1 MRLGGNG
8 WGLMRST
15 AATALAAQRTRP
27 WNAAV
32 AAGTRRLPATCG
44 RGSSPGVRRNARQNA
59 VTWTTLISGLTDAGY
74 PAEARRVFNAMP
86 VKSVPA
92 WTAIVD
98 GHMKDGEPGEA
109 RQCFDGM
116 PLRNMVSWMAF
127 IRGYVRSGMFAQA
140 FDRFV
145 EMARTP
151 GAAQNEFTFSL
162 ALGACAGSSS
172 LRSGEFLHA
181 DLIKCGGPP
190 DAILVSSLVGMYAKC
205 CDASVAARAFGSLGR
220 TSLVCWKAV
229 IGCYAR
235 QGLRARA
242 LAEFQRNGGRRGAG
256 PRQLRLRPRRRAR
269 GGLVREGERWFQ
281 AMEGEFGLRHGSS
294 TTCVVDLLG
303 RAGELLGG
311 QRVVDEMP
319 VAPDLV
325 VLGALAAASRM
336 HGGLELLGLAADRIG
351 EDHPAV
357 FTMLGKAY
365 VETGAWGRV
374 AEVRRRMAS
383 AALCLQ
389 RQPVGSPD
397 LSLSLSSLFSARRHA
412 RQGLISPALGIV
424 YLLYNCIKTNFLVS
438 TVKMSAE
445 RPTNPSFITPIRNA
459 PI

>member
-1 MRLGGNG
+1 
-8 WGLMRST
+8 MRST

-32 AAGTRRLPATCG
+32 AAWNSACPLRAGG
-44 RGSSPGVRRNARQNA
+44 GARQAFDEMLVKNA

-127 IRGYVRSGMFAQA
+127 IRGTSAAECSRQA

-162 ALGACAGSSS
+162 ALGPCAGSSS

-205 CDASVAARAFGSLGR
+205 CDASVAARAFGSLGPHQPC
-220 TSLVCWKAV
+220 LLEAV

-242 LAEFQRNGGRRGAG
+242 LAEFQRKRRPAWRR

-269 GGLVREGERWFQ
+269 AGWCVRGS
-281 AMEGEFGLRHGSS
+281 GHGSS

-303 RAGELLGG
+303 RAGELLGANG
-311 QRVVDEMP
+311 WWTRCRWRP
-319 VAPDLV
+319 TWSCWAPWPPPAACTGVSSCWASQLTASERTTPPCSPCWGRPTWRPAP
-325 VLGALAAASRM
+325 GAESPRFGAGWPLQPCASR
-336 HGGLELLGLAADRIG
+336 G
-351 EDHPAV
+351 
-357 FTMLGKAY
+357 
-365 VETGAWGRV
+365 
-374 AEVRRRMAS
+374 
-383 AALCLQ
+383 
-389 RQPVGSPD
+389 QPVGSPD
-397 LSLSLSSLFSARRHA
+397 LSLSLSLPSSL
-412 RQGLISPALGIV
+412 PAGMHGRV
-424 YLLYNCIKTNFLVS
+424 
-438 TVKMSAE
+438 
-445 RPTNPSFITPIRNA
+445 
-459 PI
+459 